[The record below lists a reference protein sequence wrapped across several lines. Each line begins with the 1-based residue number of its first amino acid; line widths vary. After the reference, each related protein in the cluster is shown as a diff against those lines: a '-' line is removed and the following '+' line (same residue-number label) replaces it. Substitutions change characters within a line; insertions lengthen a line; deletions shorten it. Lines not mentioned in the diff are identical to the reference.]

1 MSDQNDAPR
10 EHGPAFWIAFVVG
23 SGIMAFGV
31 RGILT
36 NASASDPAT
45 VFGWIV
51 GGDLLHDFFLVPL
64 VLIAGAVVARIVPEP
79 WRTPVRAGLISS
91 ALVVAIAWPAL
102 RGYGRARVP
111 DNTSVQPLEYDTA
124 VLTVL
129 GAVWLVV
136 ACWCCVRFGRR
147 AGRRSRAALP
157 TATPTRR
164 PRSL

>member
-36 NASASDPAT
+36 NAAASDPAT

-64 VLIAGAVVARIVPEP
+64 VLIAGAVLARIVPEP

-111 DNTSVQPLEYDTA
+111 DNTSVQPLDYVDRGPHG
-124 VLTVL
+124 V
-129 GAVWLVV
+129 
-136 ACWCCVRFGRR
+136 GRR
-147 AGRRSRAALP
+147 VAGRRVLVLRAVRP
-157 TATPTRR
+157 SGRATVSGSPAHRDA
-164 PRSL
+164 